1 MSAKSLDAALP
12 PMCQTNNNK
21 EQQIVC
27 CCSFVASK
35 STTKIHIINV
45 QTVASAFAEATANLK
60 KKNQFQIQYIY
71 YNRTTLPAMCPTNK
85 NKKTENC
92 LLSLFCSQQIDH
104 KNPHYKCSKKVALA
118 FAAQHKILQKNHKI
132 TALLCMSQELSF
144 HVRIALISLLAG
156 EDHSKKTS
164 LVSEEDHL
172 YLPPQRTHQ

>member
-12 PMCQTNNNK
+12 AMCQTNNNK

-85 NKKTENC
+85 NKKQKIVC
-92 LLSLFCSQQIDH
+92 CRCFVA
-104 KNPHYKCSKKVALA
+104 SKSTT
-118 FAAQHKILQKNHKI
+118 KIHIINVQKK
-132 TALLCMSQELSF
+132 
-144 HVRIALISLLAG
+144 
-156 EDHSKKTS
+156 
-164 LVSEEDHL
+164 
-172 YLPPQRTHQ
+172 LP